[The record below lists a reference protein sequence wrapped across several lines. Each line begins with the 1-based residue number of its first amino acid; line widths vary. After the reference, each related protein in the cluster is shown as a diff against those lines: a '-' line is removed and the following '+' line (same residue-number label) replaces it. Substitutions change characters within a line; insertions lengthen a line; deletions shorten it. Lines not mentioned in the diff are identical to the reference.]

1 MAVGLFDISKVL
13 VQGVTGTEG
22 SLHTGLCR
30 EYGTAIVAGVTPG
43 KEGTTVH
50 GVPVYNSV
58 RKAKE
63 IHDADVSLIFVPPLA
78 AADAMLESINAGIRT
93 IVCITEGIP
102 IHDMMKVKRVA
113 ATYGT
118 VLIGPNCPGI
128 ISPGMA
134 KAGIMPG
141 HIFRKGKVGMISR
154 SGTLLYEAADQ
165 VVRAGLGIS
174 TALGIG
180 GDPITGT
187 DYTYWLERFE
197 GDPDTEMI
205 LLIGEIGGNKEEE
218 AAAFVAEHVTKPVC
232 AFIAGRTAP
241 TGRRMGHAGAII
253 SGNSGTVHSKEE
265 AFREAGITVIRHLS
279 QIGTTVAEVRQKKI
293 SQARNI

>member
-1 MAVGLFDISKVL
+1 M
-13 VQGVTGTEG
+13 
-22 SLHTGLCR
+22 
-30 EYGTAIVAGVTPG
+30 
-43 KEGTTVH
+43 
-50 GVPVYNSV
+50 PVYNSV

-78 AADAMLESINAGIRT
+78 
-93 IVCITEGIP
+93 
-102 IHDMMKVKRVA
+102 
-113 ATYGT
+113 
-118 VLIGPNCPGI
+118 
-128 ISPGMA
+128 
-134 KAGIMPG
+134 
-141 HIFRKGKVGMISR
+141 
-154 SGTLLYEAADQ
+154 AADQ

-232 AFIAGRTAP
+232 AFIAGHTAP

-253 SGNSGTVHSKEE
+253 SGNSGTVHS
-265 AFREAGITVIRHLS
+265 
-279 QIGTTVAEVRQKKI
+279 
-293 SQARNI
+293 